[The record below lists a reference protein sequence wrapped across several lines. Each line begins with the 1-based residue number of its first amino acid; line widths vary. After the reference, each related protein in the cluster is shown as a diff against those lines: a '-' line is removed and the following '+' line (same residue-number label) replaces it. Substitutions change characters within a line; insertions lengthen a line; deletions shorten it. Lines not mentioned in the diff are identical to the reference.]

1 MATLKLEIVTPEEK
15 IYSEDVEMVTLPGS
29 EGELGV
35 YPKHVPLLTTLVPGE
50 LRVLKNGRE
59 TAMAIGEGFV
69 EIKADAVSVLT
80 DMALESEKID
90 IATAEAAVE
99 RAKAAMKEDQT
110 ARTGGCH
117 SSVAAKSACPV
128 ARQTP
133 PPPRVNEG
141 RSFRAKSRNPV
152 ALSFGLQRGIL
163 RLRFAPLR
171 MTSPDILG
179 IIAGNG
185 VYPRLLA
192 DGARRAGVEKIVAA
206 AFTDETDP
214 VLERHVNVLEWM
226 RVGQLGRLLKFFR
239 SQDIHHAIMA
249 GQIAPKNLFDLRPDL
264 KALMLLGKLK
274 ERNAESIFAAIADE
288 LAKVEVD
295 LLPATTFLEDS
306 LARPGLI
313 AGPKLSPRQEHDVE
327 LGWNAAKEIARLD
340 IGQTI
345 IIKNGTIVAVEA
357 LEGTNEAIK
366 RGGTLAREGAVMVK
380 VSKPNQD
387 MRFDVPVIGVETVR
401 IAAESGVRVIA
412 VEAGKTL
419 LLERDAVIAL
429 ANGSNMS
436 VVAR

>member
-1 MATLKLEIVTPEEK
+1 
-15 IYSEDVEMVTLPGS
+15 
-29 EGELGV
+29 
-35 YPKHVPLLTTLVPGE
+35 
-50 LRVLKNGRE
+50 
-59 TAMAIGEGFV
+59 
-69 EIKADAVSVLT
+69 
-80 DMALESEKID
+80 
-90 IATAEAAVE
+90 
-99 RAKAAMKEDQT
+99 
-110 ARTGGCH
+110 
-117 SSVAAKSACPV
+117 
-128 ARQTP
+128 
-133 PPPRVNEG
+133 
-141 RSFRAKSRNPV
+141 
-152 ALSFGLQRGIL
+152 
-163 RLRFAPLR
+163 
-171 MTSPDILG
+171 MTSPDNLG

-192 DGARRAGVEKIVAA
+192 DAAQKAGVKKTIAA
-206 AFTDETDP
+206 AFTGETDP
-214 VLERHVNVLEWM
+214 ELAQHVDLIEWM
-226 RVGQLGRLLKFFR
+226 RVGQLGRLLKCFR
-239 SQDIHHAIMA
+239 NQGIHYAIMA

-288 LAKVEVD
+288 LAKVEID

-313 AGPKLSPRQEHDVE
+313 AGPKLSPRQEHDVG
-327 LGWNAAKEIARLD
+327 LGWNAAKEIARLN

-387 MRFDVPVIGVETVR
+387 MRFDVPVIGLETVR
-401 IAAESGVRVIA
+401 IAAESGIRVIA

-429 ANGSNMS
+429 ANSSNMS